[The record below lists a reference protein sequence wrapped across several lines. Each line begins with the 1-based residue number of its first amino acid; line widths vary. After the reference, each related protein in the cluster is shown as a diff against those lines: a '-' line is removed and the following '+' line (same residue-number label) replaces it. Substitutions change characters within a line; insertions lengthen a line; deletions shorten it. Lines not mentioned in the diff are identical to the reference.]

1 MPYLANPPHVQ
12 KEMLASLGLTD
23 HSQLFTSIPEELRLR
38 GDLALPSTLSE
49 MELDRQVRTM
59 AARNRSLSRTI
70 GFLGGGV
77 YDHFIPAAVEL
88 LAARGESLT
97 PYTPYQAEASQGT
110 LQVLYEYQTMI
121 AELTGM
127 DLANASL
134 YDGATAMVEA
144 ALMAAAV
151 TGRDKII
158 VSQTIHP
165 EALECLKTYLVNSG
179 LELLNLPRRDGR
191 LDMEMLAN
199 QLDDRTACVIAQTPN
214 FFGVI
219 EELDAVAGMVHAAGG
234 LLVVSVDPISL
245 GLLKPP
251 GEYGADLVVGEGQSL
266 GIPMNMGGPY
276 LGLLALRKE
285 FVRKMPGRVV
295 ARTIDRKG
303 RTCYCLTLQ
312 TREQHIRR
320 EKATSNI
327 CTSEGLMT
335 LRAMLYLSLL
345 GAEGLREVA
354 ALCAAKA
361 HYLSERLSQIKG
373 LRLRYAAPFFKEFVL
388 ECEQPAD
395 RVLARLEK
403 RGILGGI
410 ALSRFYP
417 QMEHRILVAV
427 TEKRTRGDLDAYI
440 AALAE

>member
-12 KEMLASLGLTD
+12 KEMLAALGLSD
-23 HSQLFTSIPEELRLR
+23 HSQLFTSIPEELRLK

-59 AARNRSLSRTI
+59 AARNRPLSRII

-88 LAARGESLT
+88 LAARGESVT

-121 AELTGM
+121 AELTAM
-127 DLANASL
+127 DVANASL
-134 YDGATAMVEA
+134 YEGASALAEA
-144 ALMAAAV
+144 ALMAHAV

-179 LELLNLPRRDGR
+179 LELVNLPRREGQ
-191 LDMEMLAN
+191 LDLEIVAN
-199 QLDDRTACVIAQTPN
+199 QLDDRTACLIGQTPN

-219 EELDAVAGMVHAAGG
+219 EELSTVADMVHAVGG

-245 GLLKPP
+245 GLLKAP
-251 GEYGADLVVGEGQSL
+251 GEYGADIVVGEGQSL
-266 GIPMNMGGPY
+266 GLPMNMGGPY
-276 LGLLALRKE
+276 LGLLAVRKE
-285 FVRKMPGRVV
+285 FVRKMPGRLV
-295 ARTIDRKG
+295 ARTVDRKG

-327 CTSEGLMT
+327 CTNEGLMT

-354 ALCAAKA
+354 SLCAAKA
-361 HYLSERLSQIKG
+361 HYLAERLSLVKG

-388 ECEQPAD
+388 ECDQPAD

-403 RGILGGI
+403 HGILGGI

-417 QMEHRILVAV
+417 QMENRILVAV
-427 TEKRTRGDLDAYI
+427 TEKRTRGDLDAYVAAI
-440 AALAE
+440 AE